1 MSGQVQPK
9 EKELAPPIF
18 LFGEYE
24 LRLPAGF
31 DPTNREQFFQVC
43 QTNRPLGLERNSE
56 GRLCVTMPTGGRTGN
71 RNSELNYQLMAWS
84 RQSCLGYVFDSNTG
98 FELPNGAMRAPDAA
112 WVSRGR
118 LDTIPE
124 AQREKFLPIAPEFVI
139 ELRSDSDRLPPLK
152 TKMQEYLTAGVS
164 LALLLDPA
172 SQKVYIYRPG
182 AAMVEL
188 DNPATLDCSPEL
200 PGFVLELEPI
210 FNPQI

>member
-1 MSGQVQPK
+1 MSGPVQPK

-31 DPTNREQFFQVC
+31 DPADRDQFFKVC
-43 QTNRPLGLERNSE
+43 QENRPLGLERNPE

-71 RNSELNYQLMAWS
+71 RNAELTIQLGIWN
-84 RQSCLGYVFDSNTG
+84 RQSRLGYAFDSNTG

-112 WVSRGR
+112 WVSKAR
-118 LDTIPE
+118 LDAIPE
-124 AQREKFLPIAPEFVI
+124 TQREKFLPVAPELVI

-152 TKMQEYLTAGVS
+152 AKMQEYLTAGVA
-164 LALLLDPA
+164 LALLLDP
-172 SQKVYIYRPG
+172 STKKVYVYRPG
-182 AAMVEL
+182 REVSEL

-200 PGFVLELEPI
+200 PGFVLELAPI
-210 FNPQI
+210 FNPEV